1 MCQNKSRGVS
11 GAVPKN
17 EFPFNTY
24 SLHAVFAER
33 ILPLVYP
40 LLLSNAVLMLGNPG
54 VGKTP
59 AIVMAMAMGRHQ
71 VRRLGLQGVKPA
83 WRRGKSFDNFRQRS
97 PQIQEALF
105 LDDPSSWRLDI
116 ADLKAFVTTDED
128 GAVSGRYNDARLTRN
143 QLRAL
148 ASNDT
153 GEEPRGL
160 LPSET
165 TLASDAFFKL
175 VHPLFG
181 DAHKKDILAVM
192 KRSTAFVFT
201 DSALYVRLPSECPDA
216 IVHRVADGNVHLDL
230 LMDRDKHLY
239 GQYKQG
245 LTVYGASYAAEVEQE
260 QAMIDERVEYMAQFP
275 NTKNYVSDCTQ
286 KLQKWLRPVR
296 VLPSS
301 PDSPEQV
308 EQAGDLRLSR
318 CISAG
323 PKPNRVDRASFNIPD
338 GKFRRIRGKSP
349 VPAQARIAF
358 AASTSS
364 NPDEQDT
371 LVPQDDPEE
380 EAARAMREE

>member
-1 MCQNKSRGVS
+1 M
-11 GAVPKN
+11 
-17 EFPFNTY
+17 
-24 SLHAVFAER
+24 
-33 ILPLVYP
+33 
-40 LLLSNAVLMLGNPG
+40 
-54 VGKTP
+54 
-59 AIVMAMAMGRHQ
+59 
-71 VRRLGLQGVKPA
+71 
-83 WRRGKSFDNFRQRS
+83 
-97 PQIQEALF
+97 
-105 LDDPSSWRLDI
+105 DI
-116 ADLKAFVTTDED
+116 ADLKAFVTSDED

-181 DAHKKDILAVM
+181 DAHKKDTLAVM
-192 KRSTAFVFT
+192 ERSTTFVFT
-201 DSALYVRLPSECPDA
+201 DSASCVRLPSECPDA

-239 GQYKQG
+239 EQYEQG

-260 QAMIDERVEYMAQFP
+260 QAMIDECVEYMAQFP
-275 NTKNYVSDCTQ
+275 NTKHYVSDCSQ
-286 KLQKWLRPVR
+286 KLQKWLRPVG

-301 PDSPEQV
+301 PDSPEQT
-308 EQAGDLRLSR
+308 EQAGDLRLSPCFLHSR
-318 CISAG
+318 QQVPPNPRQVSSPHAG
-323 PKPNRVDRASFNIPD
+323 SDCL
-338 GKFRRIRGKSP
+338 
-349 VPAQARIAF
+349 

-371 LVPQDDPEE
+371 LVPQILWDPEE